1 MKLREWLKSQ
11 SRISCCL
18 ILIKRAYLSDLDQI
32 IKSYFLSCS
41 VQESGLSFMI
51 GFVIEIVV
59 SEKIYQ
65 DSRADS
71 NCQIYQFLRA
81 AGIDS
86 DRLWEW
92 FLICCRNAVG
102 LDAYAL

>member
-71 NCQIYQFLRA
+71 NCQILVKITQNIVIILNGNINISVKQNDKIF
-81 AGIDS
+81 
-86 DRLWEW
+86 
-92 FLICCRNAVG
+92 
-102 LDAYAL
+102 